1 MDLIPLTVDYELKPF
16 DCGDPVLNGF
26 LCEKGCENM
35 DVQYIFVVIA
45 IIVALILLY
54 LGFIH
59 LIKNKR
65 LNQEFQSTLPIQE
78 LIEALGGQGNI
89 KEVRSSAS
97 KVTVVLVNQQLVD
110 IDKIKALGASGIVE
124 GASSLAMIFGR
135 QSENIAAD
143 LRRYIG

>member
-1 MDLIPLTVDYELKPF
+1 
-16 DCGDPVLNGF
+16 
-26 LCEKGCENM
+26 M

-78 LIEALGGQGNI
+78 LIEALGGQG
-89 KEVRSSAS
+89 KCQRS
-97 KVTVVLVNQQLVD
+97 T
-110 IDKIKALGASGIVE
+110 
-124 GASSLAMIFGR
+124 
-135 QSENIAAD
+135 
-143 LRRYIG
+143 

>member
-1 MDLIPLTVDYELKPF
+1 MIMEKSHKSENISIPVSYT
-16 DCGDPVLNGF
+16 
-26 LCEKGCENM
+26 
-35 DVQYIFVVIA
+35 
-45 IIVALILLY
+45 
-54 LGFIH
+54 H
-59 LIKNKR
+59 L
-65 LNQEFQSTLPIQE
+65 
-78 LIEALGGQGNI
+78 GNI

>member
-1 MDLIPLTVDYELKPF
+1 
-16 DCGDPVLNGF
+16 
-26 LCEKGCENM
+26 M

-143 LRRYIG
+143 LRRYIE

>member
-1 MDLIPLTVDYELKPF
+1 
-16 DCGDPVLNGF
+16 
-26 LCEKGCENM
+26 M

-78 LIEALGGQGNI
+78 LIEALGGQENV

-97 KVTVVLVNQQLVD
+97 KVTVVLANQQLVD
-110 IDKIKALGASGIVE
+110 IDKIRSLGASGIVE
-124 GASSLAMIFGR
+124 GASSLVMIFGR